1 MLIRIGLTP
10 HRGRKGLP
18 VESRPINSRKDSST
32 NKPGSSSG
40 QFSNDYV
47 KKLMEDKLG
56 EYELKLQSLRQGGN
70 SESQNNNEANNTP
83 ESNGEDKKL
92 VMEFMQLKIE
102 NLRSILGRTENMN
115 DLENNS
121 KNI

>member
-1 MLIRIGLTP
+1 M
-10 HRGRKGLP
+10 
-18 VESRPINSRKDSST
+18 ESRPINSRNDSSS
-32 NKPGSSSG
+32 NKPGSNSG

-121 KNI
+121 KNV